1 MSANCCERPAT
12 LQNPAMQQPPTQP
25 TQSVEEIQRLVQM
38 ARTVGPV
45 DTRPLDPDGAI
56 DEAMAEVLDEEFAEG
71 MADEGYGASAGG
83 GFVV

>member
-1 MSANCCERPAT
+1 
-12 LQNPAMQQPPTQP
+12 MQQPPFQP

-45 DTRPLDPDGAI
+45 ETQRLDPDGAI

>member
-1 MSANCCERPAT
+1 M
-12 LQNPAMQQPPTQP
+12 
-25 TQSVEEIQRLVQM
+25 QM

-45 DTRPLDPDGAI
+45 ETQRLDPDGAI

-71 MADEGYGASAGG
+71 MQDEGYGAAAGG